1 MADIVVGVDGSD
13 GSAHALRFAVAEGAL
28 RGWDVQAVLAWGFLD
43 QHHPST
49 MHEFDPGY
57 VAADAEAAL
66 RSYVEAAVG
75 AEAAT
80 RIDLRAVSDLPVR
93 ALEQAS
99 KRAALLVVGARG
111 LGGFGG
117 LLLGSI
123 SQACLRH
130 ALCPVAVIRP
140 PSADEPSAQSSRV
153 VVGIDGSPTAHEALV
168 WAIGEAVARHA
179 QLEVVHAWQPPFIGG
194 YPFTAAAVDYTM
206 FEDAA
211 SSLMDH
217 ALAAVD
223 CSSLEQPPE
232 RTILCA
238 GAASA
243 LLDAA
248 DRSDLV
254 VVGTRGLSGLHRL
267 LVGSVSHQVA
277 THAHRPV
284 VVVPPPPED

>member
-13 GSAHALRFAVAEGAL
+13 GAAHALRFAVAEGEI
-28 RGWDVQAVLAWGFLD
+28 RGWGVRAVLAWGFLD

-49 MHEFDPGY
+49 VHEFDPDY

-75 AEAAT
+75 AETAP
-80 RIDLRAVSDLPVR
+80 RIDLHAVSDLPVR

-99 KRAALLVVGARG
+99 KRAAMLVVGARG
-111 LGGFGG
+111 LGGFRG
-117 LLLGSI
+117 LLLGST

-130 ALCPVAVIRP
+130 ASCPVAVIRP
-140 PSADEPSAQSSRV
+140 PGDAPSAQPSRV
-153 VVGIDGSPTAHEALV
+153 VVGIDGSPTAQDALA
-168 WAIGEAVARHA
+168 WAVREAVARHA
-179 QLEVVHAWQPPFIGG
+179 RLEVVHAWQPPFIGG

-211 SSLMDH
+211 HSLVDH
-217 ALAAVD
+217 ALEAID
-223 CSSLEQPPE
+223 CSALEQAPE
-232 RTILCA
+232 RTVLCA

-248 DRSDLV
+248 ERADVV
-254 VVGTRGLSGLHRL
+254 VVGTRGLGGLHRL

-277 THAHRPV
+277 THARRPV